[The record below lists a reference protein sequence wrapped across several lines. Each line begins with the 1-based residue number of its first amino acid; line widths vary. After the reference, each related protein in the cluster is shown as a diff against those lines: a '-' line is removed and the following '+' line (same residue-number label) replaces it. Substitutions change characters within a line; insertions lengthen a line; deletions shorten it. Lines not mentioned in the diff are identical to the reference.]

1 MLQSFREH
9 LTGLPVKIL
18 LVILIGAFAVWGIG
32 DVFRGGLGGD
42 TVARVGSQEIST
54 AELRRA
60 FERSYRDLQQRMG
73 GAIDRRQ
80 AIQFGLMQQS
90 LQQLVA
96 ERLVAA
102 HAADLGFVVPDS
114 VLLEHIRG
122 DPVFRAGDGFD
133 RSRVA
138 LVARSQGM
146 TEDQLLETIRAE
158 LVRQHLIRALTA
170 PVAAPD
176 VLARQLWLHANET
189 RRGRALVVL
198 ANAIEV
204 PPPDDA
210 TLAAYLEAHA
220 ADWQTPELR
229 GLTIVELRPADFAD
243 EIEVTEEQL
252 RAEYDMRIEEF
263 RDPER
268 REVTQIL
275 APDRAAAE
283 DAAALVASGKSFADA
298 AAMLAERGVTS
309 ERLGAMRREQ
319 LPDGL
324 ADAVFAL
331 APGGVSAPVESAF
344 GWHLF
349 ELEAVL
355 PEQTRPFAAVRDDL
369 ARELRLRAAAD
380 RLPDLANRLEDA
392 IAEGVS
398 LEEAASR
405 VGVPVREIAAV
416 TAQGN
421 DADERPLAQPVA
433 AEILSVAFDTPS
445 GETSVVGETPDGGY
459 FVVRVDRIEPATTKP
474 LTEIRDRLAAA
485 WAVAERRQRAR
496 QQADALRSRAAAGE
510 SLESLQAATP
520 GSELRA
526 VGPLRRDDPGTSA
539 KLTPEAV
546 ELLFATPA
554 GAVAERVVEALDGAG
569 VLVTDTIERGD
580 PPPDLG
586 PLRERLAAMLQGDL
600 LDQYAGALRERYRP
614 TVNETL
620 LGTLMRTD
628 EG

>member
-42 TVARVGSQEIST
+42 TVARVGNQEIT
-54 AELRRA
+54 ANELRRA
-60 FERSYRDLQQRMG
+60 FERSFRDLQERTG
-73 GAIDRRQ
+73 GALDRRQ
-80 AIQFGLMQQS
+80 AIQFGLMQQA

-122 DPVFRAGDGFD
+122 DPLFRAGDRFD

-146 TEDQLLETIRAE
+146 TEDQLLETIRAD

-189 RRGRALVVL
+189 RTGRLLVVL
-198 ANAIEV
+198 ADAIEV
-204 PPPDDA
+204 SSPDDA
-210 TLAAYLEAHA
+210 TLAAYLEAHKE
-220 ADWQTPELR
+220 DWQTAELR
-229 GLTIVELRPADFAD
+229 SLTLVQLRPADFAD

-252 RAEYDMRIEEF
+252 RAEYDARMDEF
-263 RDPER
+263 REPER
-268 REVTQIL
+268 REVTQLL
-275 APDRAAAE
+275 APDRATAE
-283 DAAALVASGKSFADA
+283 DAAALVANGKSFADA
-298 AAMLAERGVTS
+298 AAELAERGVTS

-319 LPDGL
+319 LPDEL
-324 ADAVFAL
+324 AEAVFAL

-355 PEQTRPFAAVRDDL
+355 PERTRPFTAVREEL

-380 RLPDLANRLEDA
+380 QLPDLANMLEDA
-392 IAEGVS
+392 IAEGAS
-398 LEEAASR
+398 LEAAGSR
-405 VGVPVREIAAV
+405 VGVPVRAIAAV
-416 TAQGN
+416 TAQGRG
-421 DADERPLAQPVA
+421 ADERPLADPVA
-433 AEILSVAFDTPS
+433 PEILSVAFETPS

-459 FVVRVDRIEPATTKP
+459 FVVRVDGIEPAKTKP
-474 LTEIRDRLAAA
+474 LTEIRERLAAA
-485 WAVAERRQRAR
+485 WTVAERRQRAR
-496 QQADALRSRAAAGE
+496 RDAEALHARAVAGE
-510 SLESLQAATP
+510 SLESLHAATQ

-554 GAVAERVVEALDGAG
+554 GTVAERVVEALDGAG
-569 VLVTDTIERGD
+569 VLVTDTIERGE
-580 PPPDLG
+580 PPSDLG
-586 PLRERLAAMLQGDL
+586 PLRERLASMLQGDL

-620 LGTLMRTD
+620 LGSLMRVD

>member
-1 MLQSFREH
+1 
-9 LTGLPVKIL
+9 
-18 LVILIGAFAVWGIG
+18 
-32 DVFRGGLGGD
+32 
-42 TVARVGSQEIST
+42 
-54 AELRRA
+54 
-60 FERSYRDLQQRMG
+60 
-73 GAIDRRQ
+73 
-80 AIQFGLMQQS
+80 
-90 LQQLVA
+90 
-96 ERLVAA
+96 
-102 HAADLGFVVPDS
+102 
-114 VLLEHIRG
+114 
-122 DPVFRAGDGFD
+122 
-133 RSRVA
+133 
-138 LVARSQGM
+138 
-146 TEDQLLETIRAE
+146 
-158 LVRQHLIRALTA
+158 
-170 PVAAPD
+170 
-176 VLARQLWLHANET
+176 
-189 RRGRALVVL
+189 
-198 ANAIEV
+198 
-204 PPPDDA
+204 
-210 TLAAYLEAHA
+210 
-220 ADWQTPELR
+220 
-229 GLTIVELRPADFAD
+229 
-243 EIEVTEEQL
+243 
-252 RAEYDMRIEEF
+252 
-263 RDPER
+263 
-268 REVTQIL
+268 
-275 APDRAAAE
+275 
-283 DAAALVASGKSFADA
+283 
-298 AAMLAERGVTS
+298 VTS